1 MIKKFMSE
9 ALLTVFMDKKA
20 RKILHAKRTAKET
33 LMAASNVEP
42 VVALTKSENDPLS
55 DMGHDK
61 ITALIRE
68 SLDTAEKEVIDKKI
82 KPLNKTSKSA
92 DKQSREDLIENAL
105 IIFKSK
111 SHIIDDLPVEQQKKL
126 KLLAFQIFGEQ
137 LKDG

>member
-1 MIKKFMSE
+1 MTE

-20 RKILHAKRTAKET
+20 RKILHAKRAAKET
-33 LMAASNVEP
+33 PTARLYQDSVVTLTQSESN
-42 VVALTKSENDPLS
+42 PLS
-55 DMGHDK
+55 DMDQDK

-82 KPLNKTSKSA
+82 KPINKELKSSVSE
-92 DKQSREDLIENAL
+92 SREELIENAL

-111 SHIIDDLPVEQQKKL
+111 SHIIDELPSEQREKL
-126 KLLAFQIFGEQ
+126 KLLAYQVFGEQ